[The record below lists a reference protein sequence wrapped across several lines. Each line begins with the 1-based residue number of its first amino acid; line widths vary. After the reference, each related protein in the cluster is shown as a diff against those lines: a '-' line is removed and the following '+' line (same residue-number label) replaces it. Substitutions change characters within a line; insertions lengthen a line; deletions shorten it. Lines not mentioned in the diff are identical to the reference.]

1 MRPVAGIPPPSRAVT
16 VGAVAERLA
25 GLVER
30 VVGESSAR
38 IAGLSQDSRTLLP
51 GEIFAARSGKTAD
64 GGAFIEVALFKGAS
78 ALLLGVGMPIPAT
91 RLPVIWVNDIER
103 AIPLAAEAA
112 FGFPSHQLKV
122 VGITGTNGKT
132 TSTWLAQQALLGAGH
147 TAASLGTL
155 GFNFGGAWVD
165 VGLTTP
171 QADAVCRFEQQ
182 ALSGGASHFVMEVSS
197 HALSLHRVLGLKFSV
212 AVFTNL
218 TQDHLDFH
226 GSLEAY
232 FLAKSQ
238 LFTERAPEVSVI
250 HTTSPWGQRL
260 AKLAKGRVITVG
272 LEAGTDV
279 FPSAWQIGARRLTAK
294 VELPSGRVE
303 LMAPLTGQHNLENC
317 LTALAIVEGLGLDVQ
332 AAAAALATVA
342 QVPGRMERCD
352 SELDDVAVVV
362 DYAHTPDA
370 LARALS
376 AARGVG
382 EGRLICVFG
391 CGGDRDAT
399 KRPLM
404 GERVRDAADFAFITN
419 DNPRSEAPSSI
430 ARAIEAA
437 FVGDTSRYAVVL
449 DRAEAISTAILG
461 AASGDVVLVAG
472 KGHETYQIVDSV
484 RSEFDDRAQARKAL
498 VQRREQG
505 RHR

>member
-1 MRPVAGIPPPSRAVT
+1 MAAVPPPSLAVT
-16 VGAVAERLA
+16 VGAVAECLA
-25 GLVER
+25 GWVER
-30 VVGESSAR
+30 VVGQGSAR
-38 IAGLSQDSRTLLP
+38 IAGLSQDSRTILP
-51 GEIFAARSGKTAD
+51 GEIFAARAGKSED
-64 GGAFIEVALFKGAS
+64 GGAFIEVALSKGAS
-78 ALLLGVGMPIPAT
+78 ALLLGVGMPVPAT
-91 RLPVIWVNDIER
+91 QLPVIWVNDIER

-132 TSTWLAQQALLGAGH
+132 TSTWLTQQALLGTGYS
-147 TAASLGTL
+147 AASLGTL
-155 GFNFGGAWVD
+155 GFNFGGASIE

-182 ALSGGASHFVMEVSS
+182 ALSRGASHFVMEVSS

-212 AVFTNL
+212 AAFTNL

-226 GSLEAY
+226 GSLEDY
-232 FLAKSQ
+232 FLAKSK
-238 LFTERAPEVSVI
+238 LFTELEPGVSVI

-272 LEAGTDV
+272 LQAGADV
-279 FPSAWQIGARRLTAK
+279 FPSAWQVGARSLTAK
-294 VELPSGRVE
+294 VKLPSGSVE
-303 LMAPLTGQHNLENC
+303 FLAPLAGKHNLENC

-332 AAAAALATVA
+332 AAAAALATVP

-370 LARALS
+370 LARALL

-382 EGRLICVFG
+382 EGRLVCVFG

-404 GERVRDAADFAFITN
+404 GASVRDAADFAFITN
-419 DNPRSEAPSSI
+419 DNPRSESPSLI

-437 FVGDTSRYAVVL
+437 FVGHAPSYSVVL
-449 DRAEAISTAILG
+449 DRAEAIATAIVG
-461 AASGDVVLVAG
+461 AASGDVILVAG
-472 KGHETYQIVDSV
+472 KGHETYQIVEGV
-484 RSEFDDRAQARKAL
+484 RSPFDDRVQARKAL
-498 VQRREQG
+498 AQRREQG
-505 RHR
+505 RHC